1 MQDRKPLVS
10 VIMPSLNVVKYIDE
24 CIQSVLNQSLTQI
37 EIICVDAGST
47 DGTYERLKEYEI
59 KDSRIRVI
67 QSDKRS
73 YCYQVNLGIKKS
85 NAKYIGIVE
94 TDDYVD
100 ENMFEILYHRAED
113 NNLDFVKTD
122 FTFLY
127 DFDGYYLYK
136 PGELFETDTNK
147 FYNRVIQPLDC
158 TYLYFHDFN
167 VWKGIY
173 NREFLID
180 NDVMFN
186 ESAGASFQD
195 IGFQQQLLYYAK
207 RCMYIPEKLYYY
219 RFGHMTN
226 SSVSPKLLQFVKQ
239 EFERLLDNKLNGVTG
254 RKIELIYQKMGLDL
268 WSQYNVL
275 LDLNGSSVKNEDVE
289 QCYQWIKQKL
299 LAALNN
305 GIVKTIDMNQ
315 DTWKKIT
322 FLLDDKEAYTDKY
335 LTKIQDKTDEI
346 KGILGKVNVIW
357 GCGTYGMEALDFCKK
372 YGYDCIALTD
382 NNSSL
387 WGKKI
392 RGVEVKAPL
401 AIINKNQ
408 DVTYVIANKLHSGEI
423 QMQLKE
429 NGVQDKNIVFWKK

>member
-1 MQDRKPLVS
+1 MQDRKPVVS

-24 CIQSVLNQSLTQI
+24 CIQSVLNQSLKEI

-47 DGTYERLKEYEI
+47 DGTYERLKEYETN
-59 KDSRIRVI
+59 DSRVRVI
-67 QSDKRS
+67 PSDKRS
-73 YCYQVNLGIKKS
+73 YGYQVNLGIKES

-100 ENMFEILYHRAED
+100 ENMFDILYNHAED
-113 NNLDFVKTD
+113 NNLDFVKAD

-136 PGELFETDTNK
+136 PAKLFDEDTNK
-147 FYNRVIQPLDC
+147 FYNKVIQPLDC

-173 NREFLID
+173 NREFLIE

-195 IGFQQQLLYYAK
+195 IGFQQLLLCYAK
-207 RCMYIPEKLYYY
+207 RCMYIPEKLYFY

-239 EFERLLDNKLNGVTG
+239 EFEHLLDNKLNGMTG

-275 LDLNGSSVKNEDVE
+275 IDLNGSGVKNEDVD
-289 QCYQWIKQKL
+289 QCYQWIKQRL
-299 LAALNN
+299 ITALNN
-305 GIVKTIDMNQ
+305 GIVKSIDMNQ
-315 DTWKKIT
+315 STWKQIT
-322 FLLDDKEAYTDKY
+322 LLLDDKESYTDKY
-335 LTKIQDKTDEI
+335 LAMIHEKTDRI
-346 KGILGKVNVIW
+346 KSKLGKINVIW
-357 GCGTYGMEALDFCKK
+357 GCGAYGMEALNFCKK

-382 NNSSL
+382 NNSKL
-387 WGKKI
+387 WGRKI
-392 RGVEVKAPL
+392 SGIEVKAP
-401 AIINKNQ
+401 ADIINKNE
-408 DVTYVIANKLHSGEI
+408 DVKYVIANKLHSQEIEI
-423 QMQLKE
+423 QLKK
-429 NGVQDKNIVFWKK
+429 NGVPDKSIVIWK

>member
-24 CIQSVLNQSLTQI
+24 CIQSVLNQSLKEI

-47 DGTYERLKEYEI
+47 DGTYERLKEYETN
-59 KDSRIRVI
+59 DSRVRVI
-67 QSDKRS
+67 LSDKRS
-73 YCYQVNLGIKKS
+73 YGYQVNLGIKES

-100 ENMFEILYHRAED
+100 ENMFDILYNRAED
-113 NNLDFVKTD
+113 NNLDFVKAD

-136 PGELFETDTNK
+136 PAKLFDENTNK
-147 FYNRVIQPLDC
+147 FYNKVIQPLDC

-173 NREFLID
+173 NREFLIE

-195 IGFQQQLLYYAK
+195 IGFQQLLLYYAK
-207 RCMYIPEKLYYY
+207 RCMYISEKLYYY

-226 SSVSPKLLQFVKQ
+226 SSVSPKILQFVKQ
-239 EFERLLDNKLNGVTG
+239 EFEHLLDNKLNGMTG

-275 LDLNGSSVKNEDVE
+275 IDLNGSGVKKEDVD

-299 LAALNN
+299 FIALNN
-305 GIVKTIDMNQ
+305 GIVKSIDMNQ
-315 DTWKKIT
+315 TTWKQIT

-335 LTKIQDKTDEI
+335 LAMIQAKTDRI
-346 KGILGKVNVIW
+346 KSKLGKINVIW
-357 GCGTYGMEALDFCKK
+357 GCGVYGMEALNFCKK
-372 YGYDCIALTD
+372 YGYDCIALID
-382 NNSSL
+382 NNSKL
-387 WGKKI
+387 WGRKI
-392 RGVEVKAPL
+392 SGIEVKAPVD
-401 AIINKNQ
+401 IINKKL
-408 DVTYVIANKLHSGEI
+408 DVKYVVANKLHSEEI
-423 QMQLKE
+423 EMQLKK
-429 NGVQDKNIVFWKK
+429 NGVPDKSIVIWK

>member
-24 CIQSVLNQSLTQI
+24 CIQSVLNQSLKEI

-47 DGTYERLKEYEI
+47 DGTYERLKEYETN
-59 KDSRIRVI
+59 DSRVRVI
-67 QSDKRS
+67 LSDKRS
-73 YCYQVNLGIKKS
+73 YGYQVNLGIKES

-100 ENMFEILYHRAED
+100 ENMFDILYNRAED
-113 NNLDFVKTD
+113 NNLDFVKAD

-136 PGELFETDTNK
+136 PAKLFDENTNK
-147 FYNRVIQPLDC
+147 FYNKVIQPLDC

-173 NREFLID
+173 NREFLIE

-195 IGFQQQLLYYAK
+195 IGFQQLLLYYAK

-226 SSVSPKLLQFVKQ
+226 SSVSPKILQFVKQ
-239 EFERLLDNKLNGVTG
+239 EFEHLLDNKLNGMTG

-275 LDLNGSSVKNEDVE
+275 IDLNASGVKKEDVD

-299 LAALNN
+299 FIALNN
-305 GIVKTIDMNQ
+305 GIVKSIDMNQ
-315 DTWKKIT
+315 TTWKQIT

-335 LTKIQDKTDEI
+335 LAMIQAKTDRI
-346 KGILGKVNVIW
+346 KSKLGKINVIW
-357 GCGTYGMEALDFCKK
+357 GCGVYGMEALNFCKK
-372 YGYDCIALTD
+372 YGYDCIALID
-382 NNSSL
+382 NNSKL
-387 WGKKI
+387 WGRKI
-392 RGVEVKAPL
+392 SGIEVKAPVD
-401 AIINKNQ
+401 IINKKL
-408 DVTYVIANKLHSGEI
+408 DVKYVVANKLHSEEI
-423 QMQLKE
+423 EMQLKK
-429 NGVQDKNIVFWKK
+429 NGVPDKSIVIWK

>member
-1 MQDRKPLVS
+1 MQDRRPLVS

-24 CIQSVLNQSLTQI
+24 CIQSVLNQSLKEI

-47 DGTYERLKEYEI
+47 DGTYERLKEYETN
-59 KDSRIRVI
+59 DSRVRVI
-67 QSDKRS
+67 LSDKRS
-73 YCYQVNLGIKKS
+73 YGYQVNLGIKEA

-100 ENMFEILYHRAED
+100 ENMFDILYNRAED
-113 NNLDFVKTD
+113 NNLDFVKAD

-136 PGELFETDTNK
+136 PAKLFDENTNK
-147 FYNRVIQPLDC
+147 FYNKVIQPLDC

-173 NREFLID
+173 NREFLIE

-195 IGFQQQLLYYAK
+195 IGFQQLLLYYAK

-239 EFERLLDNKLNGVTG
+239 EFEHLLDNKLNEMTG

-275 LDLNGSSVKNEDVE
+275 IDLNGSGVKKEDVD

-299 LAALNN
+299 FIALNN
-305 GIVKTIDMNQ
+305 GIVKSIDMNQ
-315 DTWKKIT
+315 TTWKQIT

-335 LTKIQDKTDEI
+335 LAMIQAKTDRI
-346 KGILGKVNVIW
+346 KSKLGKINVIW
-357 GCGTYGMEALDFCKK
+357 GCGVYGMEALNFCKK
-372 YGYDCIALTD
+372 YGYDCIALID
-382 NNSSL
+382 NNSKL
-387 WGKKI
+387 WGRKI
-392 RGVEVKAPL
+392 SGIEVKAPVD
-401 AIINKNQ
+401 IINKKL
-408 DVTYVIANKLHSGEI
+408 DVKYVVANKLHSEEI
-423 QMQLKE
+423 EMQLKK
-429 NGVQDKNIVFWKK
+429 NGVPDKSIVIWK

>member
-24 CIQSVLNQSLTQI
+24 CIQSVLNQSLKEI

-47 DGTYERLKEYEI
+47 DGTYERLKEYETN
-59 KDSRIRVI
+59 DSRVRVI
-67 QSDKRS
+67 LSDKRS
-73 YCYQVNLGIKKS
+73 YGYQVNLGIKES

-100 ENMFEILYHRAED
+100 ENMFDILYNRAED
-113 NNLDFVKTD
+113 NNLDFVKAD

-136 PGELFETDTNK
+136 PAKLFDENTNK
-147 FYNRVIQPLDC
+147 FYNKVIQPLDC

-173 NREFLID
+173 NREFLIE

-195 IGFQQQLLYYAK
+195 IGFQQLLLYYAK

-239 EFERLLDNKLNGVTG
+239 EFEHLLDNKLNGMTG

-275 LDLNGSSVKNEDVE
+275 IDLNGSGVKKEDVD

-299 LAALNN
+299 FIALNN
-305 GIVKTIDMNQ
+305 GIVKSIDMNQ
-315 DTWKKIT
+315 TTWKQIT

-335 LTKIQDKTDEI
+335 LAMIQEKTDRI
-346 KGILGKVNVIW
+346 KSKLGKINVIW
-357 GCGTYGMEALDFCKK
+357 GCGVYGMEALNFCKK
-372 YGYDCIALTD
+372 YGYDCIALID
-382 NNSSL
+382 NNSKL
-387 WGKKI
+387 WGRKI
-392 RGVEVKAPL
+392 SGIEVKAPVD
-401 AIINKNQ
+401 IINKKL
-408 DVTYVIANKLHSGEI
+408 DVKYVVANKLHSEEI
-423 QMQLKE
+423 EMQLKK
-429 NGVQDKNIVFWKK
+429 NGVPDKSIVIWK

>member
-24 CIQSVLNQSLTQI
+24 CIQSVLNQSLKEI

-47 DGTYERLKEYEI
+47 DGTYERLKEYETN
-59 KDSRIRVI
+59 DSRVRVI
-67 QSDKRS
+67 LSDKRS
-73 YCYQVNLGIKKS
+73 YGYQVNLGIKES

-100 ENMFEILYHRAED
+100 EHMFDILYNRAED
-113 NNLDFVKTD
+113 NNLDFVKAD

-136 PGELFETDTNK
+136 PAKLFDENTNK
-147 FYNRVIQPLDC
+147 FYNKVIQPLDC

-173 NREFLID
+173 NREFLIE

-195 IGFQQQLLYYAK
+195 IGFQQLLLYYAK

-239 EFERLLDNKLNGVTG
+239 EFEHLLDNKLNGMTG

-275 LDLNGSSVKNEDVE
+275 IDLNGSGVKKEDVD

-299 LAALNN
+299 FIALNN
-305 GIVKTIDMNQ
+305 GIVKSIDMNQ
-315 DTWKKIT
+315 TTWKQIT

-335 LTKIQDKTDEI
+335 LAMIQAKTDRI
-346 KGILGKVNVIW
+346 KSKLGKINVIW
-357 GCGTYGMEALDFCKK
+357 GCGVYGMEALNFCKK
-372 YGYDCIALTD
+372 YGYDCIALID
-382 NNSSL
+382 NNSKL
-387 WGKKI
+387 WGRKI
-392 RGVEVKAPL
+392 SGIEVKAPVD
-401 AIINKNQ
+401 IINKKL
-408 DVTYVIANKLHSGEI
+408 DVKYVVANKLHSEEI
-423 QMQLKE
+423 EMQLKK
-429 NGVQDKNIVFWKK
+429 NGVPDKSIVIWK

>member
-24 CIQSVLNQSLTQI
+24 CIQSVLNQSLKEI

-47 DGTYERLKEYEI
+47 DGTYERLKEYETN
-59 KDSRIRVI
+59 DSRVRVI
-67 QSDKRS
+67 LSDKRS
-73 YCYQVNLGIKKS
+73 YGYQVNLGIKES

-100 ENMFEILYHRAED
+100 ENMFDILYNRAED
-113 NNLDFVKTD
+113 NNLDFVKAD

-136 PGELFETDTNK
+136 PAKLFDENTNK
-147 FYNRVIQPLDC
+147 FYNKVIQPLDC

-173 NREFLID
+173 NREFLIE

-195 IGFQQQLLYYAK
+195 IGFQQLLLYYAK

-226 SSVSPKLLQFVKQ
+226 SSVSPKILQFVKQ
-239 EFERLLDNKLNGVTG
+239 EFEHLLDNKLNGMTG

-275 LDLNGSSVKNEDVE
+275 IDLNGSGVKKEDVD

-299 LAALNN
+299 FIALNN
-305 GIVKTIDMNQ
+305 GIVKSIDMNQ
-315 DTWKKIT
+315 TTWKQIT
-322 FLLDDKEAYTDKY
+322 FLLYDKEAYTDKY
-335 LTKIQDKTDEI
+335 LAMIQAKTDRI
-346 KGILGKVNVIW
+346 KIKLGKINVIW
-357 GCGTYGMEALDFCKK
+357 GCGVYGMEALNFCKK
-372 YGYDCIALTD
+372 YGYDCIALID
-382 NNSSL
+382 NNSKL
-387 WGKKI
+387 WGRKI
-392 RGVEVKAPL
+392 SGIEVKAPVD
-401 AIINKNQ
+401 IINKKL
-408 DVTYVIANKLHSGEI
+408 DVKYVVANKLHSEEI
-423 QMQLKE
+423 EMQLKK
-429 NGVQDKNIVFWKK
+429 NGVPDKSIVIWK

>member
-24 CIQSVLNQSLTQI
+24 CIQSVLNQSLKEI

-47 DGTYERLKEYEI
+47 DGTYERLKEYETN
-59 KDSRIRVI
+59 DSRVRVI
-67 QSDKRS
+67 LSDKRS
-73 YCYQVNLGIKKS
+73 YGYQVNLGIKES

-100 ENMFEILYHRAED
+100 ENMFDILYNRAED
-113 NNLDFVKTD
+113 NNLDFVKAD

-136 PGELFETDTNK
+136 PAKLFDENTNK
-147 FYNRVIQPLDC
+147 FYNKVIQPLDC

-173 NREFLID
+173 NREFLIE

-195 IGFQQQLLYYAK
+195 IGFQQLLLYYAK

-226 SSVSPKLLQFVKQ
+226 SSVSPKILQFVKQ
-239 EFERLLDNKLNGVTG
+239 EFEHLLDNKLNGMTG

-275 LDLNGSSVKNEDVE
+275 IDLNGSGVKKEDVN

-299 LAALNN
+299 FIALNN
-305 GIVKTIDMNQ
+305 GIVKSIDMNQ
-315 DTWKKIT
+315 TTWKQIT

-335 LTKIQDKTDEI
+335 LAMIQAKTDRI
-346 KGILGKVNVIW
+346 KSKLGKINVIW
-357 GCGTYGMEALDFCKK
+357 GCGVYGMEALNFCKK
-372 YGYDCIALTD
+372 YGYDCIALID
-382 NNSSL
+382 NNSKL
-387 WGKKI
+387 WGRKI
-392 RGVEVKAPL
+392 SGIEVKAPVD
-401 AIINKNQ
+401 IINKKL
-408 DVTYVIANKLHSGEI
+408 DVKYVVANKLHSEEI
-423 QMQLKE
+423 EMQLKK
-429 NGVQDKNIVFWKK
+429 NGVPDKSIVIWK

>member
-24 CIQSVLNQSLTQI
+24 CIQSVLNQSLKEI

-47 DGTYERLKEYEI
+47 DGTYERLKEYETN
-59 KDSRIRVI
+59 DSRVRVI
-67 QSDKRS
+67 LSDKRS
-73 YCYQVNLGIKKS
+73 YGYQVNLGIKES

-100 ENMFEILYHRAED
+100 ENMFDILYNRAED
-113 NNLDFVKTD
+113 NNLDFVKAD

-136 PGELFETDTNK
+136 PAKLFDENTNK
-147 FYNRVIQPLDC
+147 FYNKVIQPLDC

-173 NREFLID
+173 NREFLIE

-195 IGFQQQLLYYAK
+195 IGFQQLLLYYAK

-226 SSVSPKLLQFVKQ
+226 SSVSPKILQFVKQ
-239 EFERLLDNKLNGVTG
+239 EFEHLLDNKLNGMTG

-275 LDLNGSSVKNEDVE
+275 IDLNGSGVKKEDVD

-299 LAALNN
+299 FIALNN
-305 GIVKTIDMNQ
+305 GIVKSIDMNQ
-315 DTWKKIT
+315 TTWKQIT

-335 LTKIQDKTDEI
+335 LAMIQAKTDRI
-346 KGILGKVNVIW
+346 KSKLGKINVIW
-357 GCGTYGMEALDFCKK
+357 GCGVYGMEALNFCKK
-372 YGYDCIALTD
+372 YGYDCIALID
-382 NNSSL
+382 NNSKL
-387 WGKKI
+387 WGRKI
-392 RGVEVKAPL
+392 SGIEVKAPVD
-401 AIINKNQ
+401 IINKKL
-408 DVTYVIANKLHSGEI
+408 DVKYVVANKLHSEEI
-423 QMQLKE
+423 EMQLKK
-429 NGVQDKNIVFWKK
+429 NGVPDKSIVIWK

>member
-24 CIQSVLNQSLTQI
+24 CIQSVLNQSLKEI

-47 DGTYERLKEYEI
+47 DGTYERLKEYETN
-59 KDSRIRVI
+59 DSRVRVI
-67 QSDKRS
+67 LSDKRS
-73 YCYQVNLGIKKS
+73 YGYQVNLGIKES

-100 ENMFEILYHRAED
+100 ENMFDILYNRAED
-113 NNLDFVKTD
+113 NNLDFVKAD

-136 PGELFETDTNK
+136 PAKLFDENTNK
-147 FYNRVIQPLDC
+147 FYNKVIQPLDC

-173 NREFLID
+173 NREFLIE

-195 IGFQQQLLYYAK
+195 IGFQQLLLYYAK

-226 SSVSPKLLQFVKQ
+226 SSVSPKILQFVKQ
-239 EFERLLDNKLNGVTG
+239 EFEHLLDNKLNGMTG

-275 LDLNGSSVKNEDVE
+275 IDLNGSGVKNEDVD

-299 LAALNN
+299 FIALNN
-305 GIVKTIDMNQ
+305 GIVKSIDMNQ
-315 DTWKKIT
+315 TTWKQIT

-335 LTKIQDKTDEI
+335 LAMIQAKTDRI
-346 KGILGKVNVIW
+346 KSKLGKINVIW
-357 GCGTYGMEALDFCKK
+357 GCGVYGMEALNFCKK
-372 YGYDCIALTD
+372 YGYDCIALID
-382 NNSSL
+382 NNSKL
-387 WGKKI
+387 WGRKI
-392 RGVEVKAPL
+392 SGIEVKAPVD
-401 AIINKNQ
+401 IINKKL
-408 DVTYVIANKLHSGEI
+408 DVKYVVANKLHSEEI
-423 QMQLKE
+423 EMQLKE
-429 NGVQDKNIVFWKK
+429 KWCAR

>member
-24 CIQSVLNQSLTQI
+24 CIQSVLNQSLKEI

-47 DGTYERLKEYEI
+47 DGTYERLKEYETN
-59 KDSRIRVI
+59 DSRVRVI
-67 QSDKRS
+67 LSDKRS
-73 YCYQVNLGIKKS
+73 YGYQVNLGIKES

-100 ENMFEILYHRAED
+100 ENMFDILYNRAED
-113 NNLDFVKTD
+113 NNLDFVKAD

-136 PGELFETDTNK
+136 PAKLFDENTNK
-147 FYNRVIQPLDC
+147 FYNKVIQPLDC

-173 NREFLID
+173 NREFLIE

-195 IGFQQQLLYYAK
+195 IGFQQLLLYYAK

-226 SSVSPKLLQFVKQ
+226 SSVSPKILQFVKQ
-239 EFERLLDNKLNGVTG
+239 EFGHLLDNKLNGMTG

-275 LDLNGSSVKNEDVE
+275 IDLNGSGVKKEDVD

-299 LAALNN
+299 FIALNN
-305 GIVKTIDMNQ
+305 GIVKSIDMNQ
-315 DTWKKIT
+315 TTWKQIT

-335 LTKIQDKTDEI
+335 LAMIQAKTDRI
-346 KGILGKVNVIW
+346 KSKLGKINVIW
-357 GCGTYGMEALDFCKK
+357 GCGVYGMEALNFCKK
-372 YGYDCIALTD
+372 YGYDCIALID
-382 NNSSL
+382 NNSKL
-387 WGKKI
+387 WGRKI
-392 RGVEVKAPL
+392 SGIEVKAPVD
-401 AIINKNQ
+401 IINKKL
-408 DVTYVIANKLHSGEI
+408 DVKYVVANKLHSEEI
-423 QMQLKE
+423 EMQLKK
-429 NGVQDKNIVFWKK
+429 NGVPDKSIVIWK

>member
-1 MQDRKPLVS
+1 MQDRKPVVS

-24 CIQSVLNQSLTQI
+24 CIQSVLNQSLKEI

-47 DGTYERLKEYEI
+47 DGTYERLKEYETN
-59 KDSRIRVI
+59 DSRVRVI
-67 QSDKRS
+67 QSDRRS
-73 YCYQVNLGIKKS
+73 YGYQVNLGIKES

-100 ENMFEILYHRAED
+100 ENMFDILYNRAED
-113 NNLDFVKTD
+113 NNLDFVKAD

-136 PGELFETDTNK
+136 PGKLFDENTNE
-147 FYNRVIQPLDC
+147 FYNKVIQPLDC

-173 NREFLID
+173 NREFLMN

-195 IGFQQQLLYYAK
+195 IGFQQLLLYYAK

-226 SSVSPKLLQFVKQ
+226 SSVSPRLLQFVKQ
-239 EFERLLDNKLNGVTG
+239 EFEHLLDDKLNGMTG

-275 LDLNGSSVKNEDVE
+275 IGLNGSGAKNKDVE
-289 QCYQWIKQKL
+289 QCYQWIKQRL
-299 LAALNN
+299 LTALNN
-305 GIVKTIDMNQ
+305 GIVKSIDMNQ
-315 DTWKKIT
+315 STWKQIN
-322 FLLDDKEAYTDKY
+322 FLLDDKESYTDKY
-335 LTKIQDKTDEI
+335 LARIQEKTDRI
-346 KGILGKVNVIW
+346 KSKLGKINVIW
-357 GCGTYGMEALDFCKK
+357 GCGAYGMEALDFCKK

-382 NNSSL
+382 NNSKL
-387 WGKKI
+387 WGRKI
-392 RGVEVKAPL
+392 SGIEVKAPVD
-401 AIINKNQ
+401 IINKKL
-408 DVTYVIANKLHSGEI
+408 DVKYVVANKLHSEEI
-423 QMQLKE
+423 EMQLKK
-429 NGVQDKNIVFWKK
+429 NGVSDKNIVFWK